1 MREVEESSR
10 EVSFPVENNANNSGV
25 YRGVERG
32 LELEYVER
40 AYTISANLIGGLGRV
55 FRGKEYVLRLLVSA
69 FFSGGHV
76 LINDV
81 PGLGKTT
88 LAKTIAKLIAK
99 SPKKGSPPVSFKRI
113 QFTPDLLPYDIT
125 GVDIFDPESRRFKFS
140 PGPVFA
146 SIVLADEINRTTPK
160 VQSALLEVMAENQVT
175 VGNKTH
181 KMDSLFFVIATENP
195 VEMEG
200 TYPLPIAELDRFLI
214 RIEIGYPDEDTEI
227 GIVRDNPT
235 KNVLP
240 DVKPVCSKDDILFV
254 RDNIENVYCD
264 PRLIRA
270 AVGIAIAT
278 RRHRAVELGVSPRG
292 SLMLIGIARAFAVVN
307 GRGYVL
313 DQDIVELAPLVMA
326 HRLKMRDLK
335 YDPASL
341 IRELALAEISKIGY

>member
-1 MREVEESSR
+1 MT
-10 EVSFPVENNANNSGV
+10 ENLLVDSAGNASNP
-25 YRGVERG
+25 ERAKAGRSQFVKRAYDISLKLIEG
-32 LELEYVER
+32 LEQ
-40 AYTISANLIGGLGRV
+40 V
-55 FRGKEYVLRLLVSA
+55 FRGKRDILKLLVSA
-69 FFSGGHV
+69 LFCGGHV

-88 LAKTIAKLIAK
+88 LAKTVAKLI
-99 SPKKGSPPVSFKRI
+99 SKGGRSLSPVSFKRI

-125 GVDIFDPESRRFKFS
+125 GVDIFDPESKRFEFS

-146 SIVLADEINRTTPK
+146 NIVLADEINRTTPK

-175 VGNKTH
+175 VGNKTY

-200 TYPLPIAELDRFLI
+200 TYPLPLAQLDRFLL
-214 RIEIGYPDEDTEI
+214 RLEIGYPDEETEI
-227 GIVRDNPT
+227 GIVTDNPSQ
-235 KNVLP
+235 KILP
-240 DVKPVCSKDDILFV
+240 RVKPVCSKSDILFV
-254 RDNIENVYCD
+254 RENLDTIYCD
-264 PRLIRA
+264 PRLVRA
-270 AVGIAIAT
+270 AVGISIAS

-292 SLMLIGIARAFAVVN
+292 SLMLVNVARAFAVVN
-307 GRGYVL
+307 GRDYVV

-341 IRELALAEISKIGY
+341 IRELALAEVSKIKY